1 MVYVLLAEGF
11 EEVEALT
18 PVDLLR
24 RAGVET
30 RLVGVTGATVCGAR
44 GINVVTDLSMDE
56 VDLAKAD
63 MLVLPGG
70 MPGTTNLYADK
81 RVTDA
86 VRTMAD
92 AGKYVAAICAAPSI
106 ILGGMGLLEGKK
118 ATCYPGMEDGM
129 TGATPV
135 KANAVTDGK
144 IITGCGVGGA
154 LDFACELI
162 TALCGKAKADEIA
175 ESVVHHGVRIRKRC
189 GGAIIANGASLSAE
203 ESRRLTAA
211 LHRTF
216 CKVSS
221 ISRQT
226 AFSAMFRLLRR
237 LIPVRC
243 SKTRLRPAGRSACR
257 CAARAAA

>member
-92 AGKYVAAICAAPSI
+92 AGKVR
-106 ILGGMGLLEGKK
+106 
-118 ATCYPGMEDGM
+118 
-129 TGATPV
+129 
-135 KANAVTDGK
+135 
-144 IITGCGVGGA
+144 CGNLRG
-154 LDFACELI
+154 
-162 TALCGKAKADEIA
+162 
-175 ESVVHHGVRIRKRC
+175 SVHHSGRHGSARGQESHLLSGHGGRHDGRDPGQGERRHRPGRSSPAAAWAVRW
-189 GGAIIANGASLSAE
+189 
-203 ESRRLTAA
+203 
-211 LHRTF
+211 
-216 CKVSS
+216 
-221 ISRQT
+221 ISR
-226 AFSAMFRLLRR
+226 AS
-237 LIPVRC
+237 
-243 SKTRLRPAGRSACR
+243 
-257 CAARAAA
+257 

>member
-18 PVDLLR
+18 PVDRLR

-86 VRTMAD
+86 VRTMASTLR
-92 AGKYVAAICAAPSI
+92 PS
-106 ILGGMGLLEGKK
+106 
-118 ATCYPGMEDGM
+118 A
-129 TGATPV
+129 
-135 KANAVTDGK
+135 
-144 IITGCGVGGA
+144 
-154 LDFACELI
+154 
-162 TALCGKAKADEIA
+162 
-175 ESVVHHGVRIRKRC
+175 
-189 GGAIIANGASLSAE
+189 
-203 ESRRLTAA
+203 
-211 LHRTF
+211 
-216 CKVSS
+216 
-221 ISRQT
+221 
-226 AFSAMFRLLRR
+226 
-237 LIPVRC
+237 
-243 SKTRLRPAGRSACR
+243 RLRPSFW
-257 CAARAAA
+257 AAWVCSRVRKPLAIRAWRTA

>member
-30 RLVGVTGATVCGAR
+30 RLVGVTGETVCGAR

-70 MPGTTNLYADK
+70 MPGMTNLYADK

-175 ESVVHHGVRIRKRC
+175 ESVVHHVYG
-189 GGAIIANGASLSAE
+189 
-203 ESRRLTAA
+203 
-211 LHRTF
+211 
-216 CKVSS
+216 
-221 ISRQT
+221 
-226 AFSAMFRLLRR
+226 
-237 LIPVRC
+237 
-243 SKTRLRPAGRSACR
+243 
-257 CAARAAA
+257 

>member
-106 ILGGMGLLEGKK
+106 ILGGMGLLEGK
-118 ATCYPGMEDGM
+118 EDDM

-175 ESVVHHGVRIRKRC
+175 ESVVHHVYG
-189 GGAIIANGASLSAE
+189 
-203 ESRRLTAA
+203 
-211 LHRTF
+211 
-216 CKVSS
+216 
-221 ISRQT
+221 
-226 AFSAMFRLLRR
+226 
-237 LIPVRC
+237 
-243 SKTRLRPAGRSACR
+243 
-257 CAARAAA
+257 

>member
-56 VDLAKAD
+56 VDLAAAD
-63 MLVLPGG
+63 MLILPGG

-92 AGKYVAAICAAPSI
+92 AGKYIAAICAAPSI

-118 ATCYPGMEDGM
+118 ATCYPGMEDKLL
-129 TGATPV
+129 GANWQEQPV
-135 KANAVTDGK
+135 VVDGNFVTSR
-144 IITGCGVGGA
+144 GVGTAIAFA
-154 LDFACELI
+154 LTLVTILKDEE
-162 TALCGKAKADEIA
+162 TAKSL
-175 ESVVHHGVRIRKRC
+175 
-189 GGAIIANGASLSAE
+189 AN
-203 ESRRLTAA
+203 
-211 LHRTF
+211 
-216 CKVSS
+216 S
-221 ISRQT
+221 I
-226 AFSAMFRLLRR
+226 
-237 LIPVRC
+237 VY
-243 SKTRLRPAGRSACR
+243 KW
-257 CAARAAA
+257 

>member
-56 VDLAKAD
+56 VDLVKAD

-118 ATCYPGMEDGM
+118 ATCYPGMEDKLL
-129 TGATPV
+129 GANWQEQPV
-135 KANAVTDGK
+135 VVDGNFVT
-144 IITGCGVGGA
+144 
-154 LDFACELI
+154 
-162 TALCGKAKADEIA
+162 
-175 ESVVHHGVRIRKRC
+175 
-189 GGAIIANGASLSAE
+189 
-203 ESRRLTAA
+203 SR
-211 LHRTF
+211 
-216 CKVSS
+216 
-221 ISRQT
+221 
-226 AFSAMFRLLRR
+226 
-237 LIPVRC
+237 
-243 SKTRLRPAGRSACR
+243 GRWNSDCI
-257 CAARAAA
+257 CTHIGYNPEG

>member
-56 VDLAKAD
+56 VDLAAAD
-63 MLVLPGG
+63 MLILPGG

-92 AGKYVAAICAAPSI
+92 TGKYVAAICAAPSI

-129 TGATPV
+129 KGSTPE
-135 KANAVTDGK
+135 KKNAVTDGM

-162 TALCGKAKADEIA
+162 TALCGKAKADEVA
-175 ESVVHHGVRIRKRC
+175 ESVVHHVYG
-189 GGAIIANGASLSAE
+189 
-203 ESRRLTAA
+203 
-211 LHRTF
+211 
-216 CKVSS
+216 
-221 ISRQT
+221 
-226 AFSAMFRLLRR
+226 
-237 LIPVRC
+237 
-243 SKTRLRPAGRSACR
+243 
-257 CAARAAA
+257 